1 MANARI
7 HGNGAVAAEADWRIG
22 CGSMTSMEHRRRRPW
37 PLDLIG
43 TMQIERS
50 PEVLSHQNIEGIHR
64 LVVAQCLRLT
74 ACGISNALA
83 PFVS

>member
-1 MANARI
+1 M
-7 HGNGAVAAEADWRIG
+7 
-22 CGSMTSMEHRRRRPW
+22 
-37 PLDLIG
+37 DLIG